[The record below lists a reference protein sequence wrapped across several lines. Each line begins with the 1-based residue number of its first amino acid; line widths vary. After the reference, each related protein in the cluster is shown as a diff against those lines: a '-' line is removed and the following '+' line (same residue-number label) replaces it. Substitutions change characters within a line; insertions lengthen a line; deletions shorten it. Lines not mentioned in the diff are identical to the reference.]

1 MGLLSRVKG
10 KSYERK
16 IAALFRANWPD
27 ANVRRASQAER
38 AFNSDVFVDGGPDP
52 LWRLWL
58 ELTDARKPNVLLK
71 LGQAESDATAWN
83 TRHPEQPRRW
93 PVVIWHVTGERNAQV
108 TMPMWVLDSIR
119 GMEWQT
125 RFAVEPATMDLRDFV
140 RLLRDVTSKERT
152 A

>member
-10 KSYERK
+10 RTYERK
-16 IAALFRANWPD
+16 IAALFRSHWPD
-27 ANVRRASQAER
+27 ATVRRSSQAER
-38 AFNSDVFVDGGPDP
+38 AYQSDVFVEGGPSV
-52 LWRLWL
+52 LRRLWL

-71 LGQAESDATAWN
+71 LGQAETDATAWN
-83 TRHPEQPRRW
+83 TRNVDEPVRW

-108 TMPMWVLDSIR
+108 TMPMWVLDAIR

-140 RLLRDVTSKERT
+140 RMLRDVTSKE
-152 A
+152 AA